1 MKEQIDNFINYLGI
15 ERGLSENTLSAYLED
30 LLQYVEFLKTTQVNS
45 WDEVMRGQV
54 ISYVIYMRDLGLKPT
69 SIGRKIAAIKAF
81 FRFLTQEGILKIEPT
96 VDIELPK
103 KEDKLP
109 RFLTVAEV
117 ERLLNNPDIGKPLG
131 LRDRA
136 MFEFLYATGV
146 RVSEIINVK
155 IEDINLAVG
164 FVKVFGKGRKERI
177 VPIGKTAIDYIQ
189 QYLSTVRHNLI
200 KKNKKGSK
208 DSTDILFMNWYGEP
222 LTRQGFWKI
231 IKWRARCAGI
241 VKTVSPHI
249 IRHSFATHLLENF
262 ADLRSVQEM
271 LGHANIVT
279 TQVYTHLNSE
289 RLKAEHAKFH
299 PRG

>member
-208 DSTDILFMNWYGEP
+208 DSTDILFLNWYGEP

-289 RLKAEHAKFH
+289 RLKTEHAKFH

>member
-30 LLQYVEFLKTTQVNS
+30 LLQYVEFLKTMQVYS
-45 WDEVMRGQV
+45 WDEVMRGQA
-54 ISYVIYMRDLGLKPT
+54 ISYVIYMRDLGLKST
-69 SIGRKIAAIKAF
+69 SIGRKVAALKTF
-81 FRFLTQEGILKIEPT
+81 FRFLTQEGILKIDPT

-103 KEDKLP
+103 QEDKLP
-109 RFLTVAEV
+109 RFLTLSEV

-146 RVSEIINVK
+146 RVSEIINTK
-155 IEDINLAVG
+155 IGDINLAVG
-164 FVKVFGKGRKERI
+164 FVKIFGKGGKERI
-177 VPIGKTAIDYIQ
+177 VPIGKIAISYIQ
-189 QYLSTVRHNLI
+189 QYLENVRHNLV

-208 DSTDILFMNWYGEP
+208 DSTDMLFLNWYGEP

-241 VKTVSPHI
+241 TKIVSPHI

-271 LGHANIVT
+271 LGHADIAT
-279 TQVYTHLNSE
+279 TQVYTHLNQE
-289 RLKAEHAKFH
+289 RLKTEHAKFH

>member
-30 LLQYVEFLKTTQVNS
+30 LLQYVEFLKTTQVLE

-54 ISYVIYMRDLGLKPT
+54 ISYVIYMRDLGLKSS
-69 SIGRKIAAIKAF
+69 SIGRKIAALKAF
-81 FRFLTQEGILKIEPT
+81 FRFLTQEGILKIDPT
-96 VDIELPK
+96 VDIDLPK
-103 KEDKLP
+103 QEDKLP

-117 ERLLNNPDIGKPLG
+117 ENLLNNPDIGKPLG

-155 IEDINLAVG
+155 TGDINLAVG
-164 FVKVFGKGRKERI
+164 FVKVFGKGGKERI
-177 VPIGKTAIDYIQ
+177 VPIGKTAIAYIQ

-208 DSTDILFMNWYGEP
+208 DSTDMLFLNWYGEP

-241 VKTVSPHI
+241 VKSVSPHI
-249 IRHSFATHLLENF
+249 IRHSFATHLLENS

-289 RLKAEHAKFH
+289 RLKTEHAKFH

>member
-177 VPIGKTAIDYIQ
+177 VPIGKTAIDYIK

-208 DSTDILFMNWYGEP
+208 DSTDILFLNWYGEP